1 MVPNPQLC
9 CMFSFSL
16 YERYSSFTASL
27 YSGTMGSTSP
37 SGRGN
42 FVHELA
48 ELEGARA
55 PHDVGSRTRNV
66 GAWIRVAVS
75 TRTATGAGGPYI
87 DSSVCFPF
95 EESVRCVHRSAA
107 QRNRH
112 SQIWHLQMKNRRRNP
127 SQSQNLLDEYCEHC
141 ELFPTTLPLTHDTIN
156 YLKDVLIQASGG
168 MVYCSGDDDASPLT
182 WRAERI
188 MLKYSRTLD
197 IRERRSLGQGSSE
210 DVHRRLR

>member
-1 MVPNPQLC
+1 MNVIRRSRLH
-9 CMFSFSL
+9 
-16 YERYSSFTASL
+16 FTLEPWDPRPRLDEAIL
-27 YSGTMGSTSP
+27 STNL
-37 SGRGN
+37 R
-42 FVHELA
+42 

-95 EESVRCVHRSAA
+95 GTSRCTCVSCVVHAYVDGDKAISEESVCCVHRSAA

-156 YLKDVLIQASGG
+156 YLKDVLIQASG
-168 MVYCSGDDDASPLT
+168 
-182 WRAERI
+182 ERI